1 MYFKKTILTR
11 WMQLVF
17 SSKFWSVRV
26 FFDRKIYWEQE
37 KLELKTVLDTFFA
50 PFHST
55 KNTRTDV
62 FKKNLLITLLFFLIF
77 AGSGFSQTLSLKE
90 AIKTGLENYG
100 SIKAKN
106 NYTSASRETL
116 KQSRRDYLPNLN
128 LSAQQ
133 DYGTI
138 NGQNGALYGFN
149 GLGTASSGPALADQ
163 NWNSAFGA
171 LYLVNMNWDFFTFG
185 KTQEKINLAKIDVQ
199 AKEKDLDQEKF
210 QQQIKISAAYLN
222 LLASQ
227 RLLISQQK
235 NLSRAEVFKRT
246 AVARVKNGLLAGV
259 DSTLATAEV
268 SKAKIALNL
277 AKNFVK
283 EQNNKL
289 VDLMGVAPQD
299 FVTDTLFVNQIPKAI
314 ITADKTSD
322 SLHPLLQFYKTKID
336 YSNQQAK
343 LYKRFYYP
351 TMSAFGVLQT
361 RASGFN
367 PDYITNQNSFSRN
380 YWDGV
385 NPDRSNYLV
394 GIGISWNLTTPFRM
408 SKQVSAQKY
417 VSQALQEE
425 YNQADRE
432 LKSQLALADDKI
444 KVTLDNYAEAPIQVK
459 AAQQAYLQK
468 STLYK
473 NGLTDL
479 TDLTQTIFTLNRAE
493 IDRDIVNNNVWQ
505 SFLLKVAATG
515 NFDLFI
521 NEF

>member
-1 MYFKKTILTR
+1 MYFKKITILF
-11 WMQLVF
+11 L
-17 SSKFWSVRV
+17 
-26 FFDRKIYWEQE
+26 
-37 KLELKTVLDTFFA
+37 
-50 PFHST
+50 
-55 KNTRTDV
+55 
-62 FKKNLLITLLFFLIF
+62 LIF
-77 AGSGFSQTLSLKE
+77 ASIGYAQTLSLKE

-100 SIKAKN
+100 SIRAKN
-106 NYTSASRETL
+106 NYTNASKETL

-133 DYGTI
+133 DYGTV
-138 NGQNGALYGFN
+138 NGQNGPLYGFG
-149 GLGTASSGPALADQ
+149 GLGVASSGLPLPEQ

-185 KTQEKINLAKIDVQ
+185 KTQEKINLSKIDVQ
-199 AKEKDLDQEKF
+199 AKEKDLQQEKF
-210 QQQIKISAAYLN
+210 QQEIKISAAYLN

-235 NLSRAEVFKRT
+235 NLDRAEVFKKT
-246 AVARVKNGLLAGV
+246 AAARVKNGLLAGV

-299 FVTDTLFVNQIPKAI
+299 FVADTLFVTQIPKEFIQGNA
-314 ITADKTSD
+314 AND
-322 SLHPLLQFYKTKID
+322 SLHPLLQLYKTKID
-336 YSNQQAK
+336 YSNQQVK
-343 LYKRFYYP
+343 LFKRFYYP

-361 RASGFN
+361 RASGFDN
-367 PDYITNQNSFSRN
+367 TYASDQTAFSRN

-385 NPDRSNYLV
+385 NPDRTNYLIGV
-394 GIGISWNLTTPFRM
+394 GITWNLTMPFRS
-408 SKQVSAQKY
+408 SKQVSAQKF

-432 LKSQLALADDKI
+432 LKSQLNFAEDKI
-444 KVTLDNYAEAPIQVK
+444 KITLENYAEAPIQVD
-459 AAQQAYLQK
+459 AAKRAYIQK

-479 TDLTQTIFTLNRAE
+479 TDLTQTMYVLNRAE

-505 SFLLKVAATG
+505 SYLLKVAATG

>member
-1 MYFKKTILTR
+1 MYFKK
-11 WMQLVF
+11 
-17 SSKFWSVRV
+17 
-26 FFDRKIYWEQE
+26 
-37 KLELKTVLDTFFA
+37 
-50 PFHST
+50 
-55 KNTRTDV
+55 
-62 FKKNLLITLLFFLIF
+62 ITLLFFLIF
-77 AGSGFSQTLSLKE
+77 ASIGYAQTLSLKE
-90 AIKTGLENYG
+90 AVKTGLENYG
-100 SIKAKN
+100 SIRAKN
-106 NYTSASRETL
+106 NYTNASKETL

-133 DYGTI
+133 DYGTV
-138 NGQNGALYGFN
+138 NGQNGPLYGFG
-149 GLGTASSGPALADQ
+149 GLGVASSGLPLPEQ

-185 KTQEKINLAKIDVQ
+185 KTQEKINLSKIDVQ
-199 AKEKDLDQEKF
+199 AKEKDLQQEKF
-210 QQQIKISAAYLN
+210 QQEIKISAAYLN

-235 NLSRAEVFKRT
+235 NLDRAEVFKKT

-277 AKNFVK
+277 ARNFVK

-299 FVTDTLFVNQIPKAI
+299 FVTDTLFVTQIPKELIQGNA
-314 ITADKTSD
+314 AND
-322 SLHPLLQFYKTKID
+322 SLHPLLQLYKTKID
-336 YSNQQAK
+336 YSNQQVK
-343 LYKRFYYP
+343 LFKRFYYP

-361 RASGFN
+361 RASGFDN
-367 PDYITNQNSFSRN
+367 TYATDQNAFSRN

-385 NPDRSNYLV
+385 NPDRTNYLV
-394 GIGISWNLTTPFRM
+394 GVGITWNLTTPFRS
-408 SKQVSAQKY
+408 SKQVSAQKF

-432 LKSQLALADDKI
+432 LKSQLNFAEDKI
-444 KVTLDNYAEAPIQVK
+444 KITLENYAEAPIQVD
-459 AAQQAYLQK
+459 AAKRAYVQK

-479 TDLTQTIFTLNRAE
+479 TDLTQTMYVLNRAE

>member
-1 MYFKKTILTR
+1 MYFKKITILF
-11 WMQLVF
+11 L
-17 SSKFWSVRV
+17 
-26 FFDRKIYWEQE
+26 
-37 KLELKTVLDTFFA
+37 
-50 PFHST
+50 
-55 KNTRTDV
+55 
-62 FKKNLLITLLFFLIF
+62 LIF
-77 AGSGFSQTLSLKE
+77 ASIGYAQTLSLKE
-90 AIKTGLENYG
+90 ALKIGLENYG
-100 SIKAKN
+100 SIRAKN
-106 NYTSASRETL
+106 NYANASKETL

-133 DYGTI
+133 DYGTV
-138 NGQNGALYGFN
+138 NGQNGPLYGFG
-149 GLGTASSGPALADQ
+149 GLGVASSGLPLPEQ

-185 KTQEKINLAKIDVQ
+185 KTQEKINLSKIDVQ
-199 AKEKDLDQEKF
+199 AKEKDLQQEKF
-210 QQQIKISAAYLN
+210 QQEIKISAAYLN

-227 RLLISQQK
+227 RLVISQQK
-235 NLSRAEVFKRT
+235 NLDRAEVFKKT
-246 AVARVKNGLLAGV
+246 AAARVKNGLLAGV

-277 AKNFVK
+277 ARNFVK

-299 FVTDTLFVNQIPKAI
+299 FVTDTLFVTQIPKELVTKEAS
-314 ITADKTSD
+314 TD

-336 YSNQQAK
+336 YSNQQVK

-361 RASGFN
+361 RASGF
-367 PDYITNQNSFSRN
+367 DSSYTTDQTAFTRN

-385 NPDRSNYLV
+385 NPDRANYLV
-394 GIGISWNLTTPFRM
+394 GVGISWNLTTPFRS
-408 SKQVSAQKY
+408 SKQVSAQKF
-417 VSQALQEE
+417 VSQGLQEE

-432 LKSQLALADDKI
+432 LKSQLNFAEDKI
-444 KVTLDNYAEAPIQVK
+444 KITLENYAEAPIQVD
-459 AAQQAYLQK
+459 AAKRAYIQK

-479 TDLTQTIFTLNRAE
+479 TDLTQTMYVLNRAE

>member
-1 MYFKKTILTR
+1 MYFKKITILF
-11 WMQLVF
+11 L
-17 SSKFWSVRV
+17 
-26 FFDRKIYWEQE
+26 
-37 KLELKTVLDTFFA
+37 
-50 PFHST
+50 
-55 KNTRTDV
+55 
-62 FKKNLLITLLFFLIF
+62 LIF
-77 AGSGFSQTLSLKE
+77 ASIGYSQTLSLKE

-100 SIKAKN
+100 SIRAKN
-106 NYTSASRETL
+106 NYTNASKETL

-133 DYGTI
+133 DYGTV
-138 NGQNGALYGFN
+138 NGQNGPLYGFG
-149 GLGTASSGPALADQ
+149 GLGVASSGLPLPEQ

-185 KTQEKINLAKIDVQ
+185 KMKEKINLSKIDVQ
-199 AKEKDLDQEKF
+199 AKEKDLEQEKF
-210 QQQIKISAAYLN
+210 QQEIKISAAYLN

-235 NLSRAEVFKRT
+235 NLDRAEIFKKT

-277 AKNFVK
+277 ARNFVK

-299 FVTDTLFVNQIPKAI
+299 FVTDTLFVTQIPKELIKGNA
-314 ITADKTSD
+314 AND
-322 SLHPLLQFYKTKID
+322 SLHPLLQFYKTRID
-336 YSNQQAK
+336 YSNQQVK
-343 LYKRFYYP
+343 LFKRFYYP

-361 RASGFN
+361 RASGFEN
-367 PDYITNQNSFSRN
+367 SYATDQNAFSRN

-385 NPDRSNYLV
+385 NPDRTNYLIGV
-394 GIGISWNLTTPFRM
+394 GITWNLTTPFRS
-408 SKQVSAQKY
+408 SKQVSAQKF

-432 LKSQLALADDKI
+432 LKSQLNFAEDKI
-444 KVTLDNYAEAPIQVK
+444 RITLENYAEAPIQVD
-459 AAQQAYLQK
+459 AAKRAYLQK

-479 TDLTQTIFTLNRAE
+479 TDLTQTMYVLNRAE

>member
-1 MYFKKTILTR
+1 MYFKK
-11 WMQLVF
+11 
-17 SSKFWSVRV
+17 
-26 FFDRKIYWEQE
+26 
-37 KLELKTVLDTFFA
+37 
-50 PFHST
+50 
-55 KNTRTDV
+55 
-62 FKKNLLITLLFFLIF
+62 ITLLVFLIF
-77 AGSGFSQTLSLKE
+77 ACGSYAQTLSLKE

-106 NYTSASRETL
+106 NYTNASRESL
-116 KQSRRDYLPNLN
+116 KQSKRDYLPNLN

-133 DYGTI
+133 DYGTV
-138 NGQNGALYGFN
+138 NGQNGPLYGFG
-149 GLGTASSGPALADQ
+149 GLGVASSGLPLPEQ

-185 KTQEKINLAKIDVQ
+185 KTQEKINLSKIDVQ
-199 AKEKDLDQEKF
+199 AKEKDLKQEKF
-210 QQQIKISAAYLN
+210 QQEIKISAAYLN

-235 NLSRAEVFKRT
+235 NLDRAQIFKKT

-299 FVTDTLFVNQIPKAI
+299 FVTDSLFVTQIPKELLKEN
-314 ITADKTSD
+314 TATD
-322 SLHPLLQFYKTKID
+322 SLHPLLQLYKTKID
-336 YSNQQAK
+336 YSNQQVK

-351 TMSAFGVLQT
+351 TMTAFGVLQT
-361 RASGFN
+361 RASGF
-367 PDYITNQNSFSRN
+367 DSSYATNQHAFTRN

-385 NPDRSNYLV
+385 NPDRTNYLV
-394 GIGISWNLTTPFRM
+394 GIGITWNLTTPFR
-408 SKQVSAQKY
+408 SNKQVTAQKFI
-417 VSQALQEE
+417 SQGLQEE

-432 LKSQLALADDKI
+432 LKSQLNFAEDKI
-444 KVTLDNYAEAPIQVK
+444 KITLENYAEAPIQVD
-459 AAQQAYLQK
+459 AAKRAYLQK

-479 TDLTQTIFTLNRAE
+479 TDLTQTMYVLNRAE

-505 SFLLKVAATG
+505 SYLLKVAATG

>member
-1 MYFKKTILTR
+1 MYFKKITILF
-11 WMQLVF
+11 L
-17 SSKFWSVRV
+17 
-26 FFDRKIYWEQE
+26 
-37 KLELKTVLDTFFA
+37 
-50 PFHST
+50 
-55 KNTRTDV
+55 
-62 FKKNLLITLLFFLIF
+62 LIF
-77 AGSGFSQTLSLKE
+77 ASIGYSQTLSLKE
-90 AIKTGLENYG
+90 AVKTGLENYG
-100 SIKAKN
+100 SIRAKT
-106 NYTSASRETL
+106 NYTNASKETL

-133 DYGTI
+133 DYGTV
-138 NGQNGALYGFN
+138 NGQNGPLYGFG
-149 GLGTASSGPALADQ
+149 GLGVASSGLPLPEQ

-185 KTQEKINLAKIDVQ
+185 KMKEKINLSKIDVQ
-199 AKEKDLDQEKF
+199 AKEKDLEQEKF
-210 QQQIKISAAYLN
+210 QQEIKISAAYLN

-235 NLSRAEVFKRT
+235 NLDRAEIFKKT

-277 AKNFVK
+277 ARNFVK

-299 FVTDTLFVNQIPKAI
+299 FVTDTLFVTQIPKELIKGNA
-314 ITADKTSD
+314 AND
-322 SLHPLLQFYKTKID
+322 SLHPLLQFYKTRID
-336 YSNQQAK
+336 YSNQQVK
-343 LYKRFYYP
+343 LFKRFYYP

-361 RASGFN
+361 RASGFEN
-367 PDYITNQNSFSRN
+367 SYATDQNAFSRN

-385 NPDRSNYLV
+385 NPDRTNYLIGV
-394 GIGISWNLTTPFRM
+394 GITWNLTTPFRS
-408 SKQVSAQKY
+408 SKQVSAQKF

-425 YNQADRE
+425 YNQADRD
-432 LKSQLALADDKI
+432 LKSQLNFAEDKI
-444 KVTLDNYAEAPIQVK
+444 KITLENYAEAPIQVD
-459 AAQQAYLQK
+459 AAKRAYLQK

-479 TDLTQTIFTLNRAE
+479 TDLTQTMYVLNRAE

>member
-1 MYFKKTILTR
+1 MYFKK
-11 WMQLVF
+11 
-17 SSKFWSVRV
+17 
-26 FFDRKIYWEQE
+26 
-37 KLELKTVLDTFFA
+37 
-50 PFHST
+50 
-55 KNTRTDV
+55 
-62 FKKNLLITLLFFLIF
+62 ITLLFFLIF
-77 AGSGFSQTLSLKE
+77 AVTGFSQTLSLKE

-100 SIKAKN
+100 SIRAKT
-106 NYTSASRETL
+106 NYSNASRETL
-116 KQSRRDYLPNLN
+116 KQSKRDYLPNLN

-133 DYGTI
+133 DYGTV
-138 NGQNGALYGFN
+138 NGQNGPLYGFG
-149 GLGTASSGPALADQ
+149 GLGVASSGLPLPEQ

-185 KTQEKINLAKIDVQ
+185 KTQEKINLAKIDVRS
-199 AKEKDLDQEKF
+199 KENDLQQEMF

-246 AVARVKNGLLAGV
+246 AAARVRNGLLAGV

-289 VDLMGVAPQD
+289 VDLMGVAPQN
-299 FVTDTLFVNQIPKAI
+299 FVTDTLFVNQIPRELLTGA
-314 ITADKTSD
+314 ASD
-322 SLHPLLQFYKTKID
+322 SLHPLLQLYKTKID
-336 YSNQQAK
+336 YSNQQVK

-361 RASGFN
+361 RAYGFDSAYATDQTAYN
-367 PDYITNQNSFSRN
+367 RN

-385 NPDRSNYLV
+385 NPDRTNYLL
-394 GIGISWNLTTPFRM
+394 GIGITWNLTTPFRS
-408 SKQVSAQKY
+408 SKQVSAQKF

-432 LKSQLALADDKI
+432 LKSQLNFAEDKI
-444 KVTLDNYAEAPIQVK
+444 KITLENFAEAPIQVN

-473 NGLTDL
+473 NGLTTL
-479 TDLTQTIFTLNRAE
+479 TDLTQTLFVLNRAE

>member
-1 MYFKKTILTR
+1 MYFKK
-11 WMQLVF
+11 
-17 SSKFWSVRV
+17 
-26 FFDRKIYWEQE
+26 
-37 KLELKTVLDTFFA
+37 
-50 PFHST
+50 
-55 KNTRTDV
+55 
-62 FKKNLLITLLFFLIF
+62 ITLLFLLIF
-77 AGSGFSQTLSLKE
+77 ASAGYAQTLSLKE
-90 AIKTGLENYG
+90 AIKIGLENYG
-100 SIKAKN
+100 SIRAKN
-106 NYTSASRETL
+106 NYTNASKETL

-133 DYGTI
+133 DYGTV
-138 NGQNGALYGFN
+138 NGQNGPLYGFG
-149 GLGTASSGPALADQ
+149 GLGVASSGLPLPEQ

-185 KTQEKINLAKIDVQ
+185 KTQEKINLSKIDVQ
-199 AKEKDLDQEKF
+199 AKEKDLAQEKF
-210 QQQIKISAAYLN
+210 QQEIKISAAYLN

-235 NLSRAEVFKRT
+235 NLDRAEIFKKT

-268 SKAKIALNL
+268 SKAKMALNL

-289 VDLMGVAPQD
+289 VDLMGVTPQD
-299 FVTDTLFVNQIPKAI
+299 FVADTLFVTQIPKELV
-314 ITADKTSD
+314 TKETVTD

-336 YSNQQAK
+336 YSNQQVK

-361 RASGFN
+361 RASGF
-367 PDYITNQNSFSRN
+367 DSSYATNQNAFTRN

-385 NPDRSNYLV
+385 NPDRTNYLV
-394 GIGISWNLTTPFRM
+394 GVGITWNLTTPFRS
-408 SKQVSAQKY
+408 SKQVSAQKF

-432 LKSQLALADDKI
+432 LKSQLAFAEDKI
-444 KVTLDNYAEAPIQVK
+444 KITLENYAEAPIQVD
-459 AAQQAYLQK
+459 AAQRAYIQK
-468 STLYK
+468 SALYK

-479 TDLTQTIFTLNRAE
+479 TDLTQTIYTLNRAE

-505 SFLLKVAATG
+505 SYLLKVAATG

>member
-1 MYFKKTILTR
+1 MCFKK
-11 WMQLVF
+11 
-17 SSKFWSVRV
+17 
-26 FFDRKIYWEQE
+26 
-37 KLELKTVLDTFFA
+37 
-50 PFHST
+50 
-55 KNTRTDV
+55 
-62 FKKNLLITLLFFLIF
+62 ITLLFFLIF
-77 AGSGFSQTLSLKE
+77 ASVSYSQTLSLKE
-90 AIKTGLENYG
+90 AIKTGLENFG

-106 NYTSASRETL
+106 NYANASRETL
-116 KQSRRDYLPNLN
+116 KQTRRDYLPNLN

-138 NGQNGALYGFN
+138 NGQNGPLYGFN
-149 GLGTASSGPALADQ
+149 GLGTASSGPALTEQ
-163 NWNSAFGA
+163 NWNAAFGA
-171 LYLVNMNWDFFTFG
+171 LYLANMNWDFFTFG

-199 AKEKDLDQEKF
+199 SRENDLQQERF
-210 QQQIKISAAYLN
+210 QQEIKISSAYLN

-235 NLSRAEVFKRT
+235 NLSRTEVFRKN

-277 AKNFVK
+277 AKNLVK

-289 VDLMGVAPQD
+289 VDLMGIASQD
-299 FVTDTLFVNQIPKAI
+299 IITDTVFVNRIPKNIVMDEKA
-314 ITADKTSD
+314 SD

-336 YSNQQAK
+336 YSNQQVK

-367 PDYITNQNSFSRN
+367 NDYALDRNSFSRN
-380 YWDGV
+380 YLDGV

-394 GIGISWNLTTPFRM
+394 GVGITWNLTTPFRV
-408 SKQVSAQKY
+408 SKQVSAQKF
-417 VSQALQEE
+417 VSQGLQEE

-432 LKSQLALADDKI
+432 LKSQLTLADDKI
-444 KVTLDNYAEAPIQVK
+444 RITLDNYAEAPVQVK
-459 AAQQAYLQK
+459 AAAPAYLQK

-479 TDLTQTIFTLNRAE
+479 TDLTQTLFILNRAE

-515 NFDLFI
+515 DFNLFI

>member
-1 MYFKKTILTR
+1 MYFKK
-11 WMQLVF
+11 
-17 SSKFWSVRV
+17 
-26 FFDRKIYWEQE
+26 
-37 KLELKTVLDTFFA
+37 
-50 PFHST
+50 
-55 KNTRTDV
+55 
-62 FKKNLLITLLFFLIF
+62 ITLLFFLIF
-77 AGSGFSQTLSLKE
+77 ASIGYSQTLSLKE
-90 AIKTGLENYG
+90 AVKTGLENYG
-100 SIKAKN
+100 SIRAKN
-106 NYTSASRETL
+106 NYTNASKETL

-133 DYGTI
+133 DYGTV
-138 NGQNGALYGFN
+138 NGQNGPLYGFG
-149 GLGTASSGPALADQ
+149 GLGVASSGLPLPEQ

-185 KTQEKINLAKIDVQ
+185 KTQEKINLSKIDVQ
-199 AKEKDLDQEKF
+199 AKEKDLQQEKF
-210 QQQIKISAAYLN
+210 QQEIKISAAYLN

-235 NLSRAEVFKRT
+235 NLDRAEVFKKT

-299 FVTDTLFVNQIPKAI
+299 FATDTLFVTQIPKELI
-314 ITADKTSD
+314 KTNAATD

-336 YSNQQAK
+336 YSNQQVK

-361 RASGFN
+361 RASGFE
-367 PDYITNQNSFSRN
+367 NSYATDQHAFSRN

-385 NPDRSNYLV
+385 NPDRTNYLV
-394 GIGISWNLTTPFRM
+394 GVGITWNLTTPFRS
-408 SKQVSAQKY
+408 SKQVSAQKF

-432 LKSQLALADDKI
+432 LKSQLTFAEDKI
-444 KVTLDNYAEAPIQVK
+444 KITLDNYAEAPIQVD
-459 AAQQAYLQK
+459 AAKRAYIQK

-479 TDLTQTIFTLNRAE
+479 TDLTQTIYTLNRAE

>member
-1 MYFKKTILTR
+1 MYFKK
-11 WMQLVF
+11 
-17 SSKFWSVRV
+17 
-26 FFDRKIYWEQE
+26 
-37 KLELKTVLDTFFA
+37 
-50 PFHST
+50 
-55 KNTRTDV
+55 
-62 FKKNLLITLLFFLIF
+62 ITLLFFLIF
-77 AGSGFSQTLSLKE
+77 ASIGYSQTLSLKE

-100 SIKAKN
+100 SIRAKN
-106 NYTSASRETL
+106 NYTNASKETL

-133 DYGTI
+133 DYGTV
-138 NGQNGALYGFN
+138 NGQNGPLYGFG
-149 GLGTASSGPALADQ
+149 GLGVASSGLPLPQQ

-185 KTQEKINLAKIDVQ
+185 KTQEKINLSKIDVQ
-199 AKEKDLDQEKF
+199 AKEKDLEQEKF
-210 QQQIKISAAYLN
+210 QQEIKISAAYLN

-235 NLSRAEVFKRT
+235 NLSRAEVFKKT

-299 FVTDTLFVNQIPKAI
+299 FAADTLFVTQIPKELVKEN
-314 ITADKTSD
+314 TATD

-336 YSNQQAK
+336 YSNQQVK

-361 RASGFN
+361 RASGFE
-367 PDYITNQNSFSRN
+367 NSYATDQHAFSRN

-394 GIGISWNLTTPFRM
+394 GIGITWNLTTPFRS
-408 SKQVSAQKY
+408 SKQVSAQKF

-432 LKSQLALADDKI
+432 LKSQLTFAEDKI
-444 KVTLDNYAEAPIQVK
+444 KITMDNYAEAPIQVD
-459 AAQQAYLQK
+459 AAKRAYIQK

-479 TDLTQTIFTLNRAE
+479 TDLTQTIYTLNRAE

-505 SFLLKVAATG
+505 SYLLKVAATG

>member
-1 MYFKKTILTR
+1 MYFKK
-11 WMQLVF
+11 
-17 SSKFWSVRV
+17 
-26 FFDRKIYWEQE
+26 
-37 KLELKTVLDTFFA
+37 
-50 PFHST
+50 
-55 KNTRTDV
+55 
-62 FKKNLLITLLFFLIF
+62 ITLLFLLIF
-77 AGSGFSQTLSLKE
+77 AGIGYSQTLSLKE
-90 AIKTGLENYG
+90 AVKTGLENYG

-106 NYTSASRETL
+106 NYTNASRETL
-116 KQSRRDYLPNLN
+116 KQSKRDYLPNLN

-149 GLGTASSGPALADQ
+149 GLGTASSGPALPDQ

-185 KTQEKINLAKIDVQ
+185 KTQERINLAKIDVQ

-210 QQQIKISAAYLN
+210 QLQIKISAAYLN

-227 RLLISQQK
+227 RLLISQRK
-235 NLSRAEVFKRT
+235 NLNRAEVFKRT
-246 AVARVKNGLLAGV
+246 AAARVKNGLLAGV

-314 ITADKTSD
+314 ITADKASD
-322 SLHPLLQFYKTKID
+322 SLHPLLQFYKTKIN
-336 YSNQQAK
+336 YSNQQTK

-367 PDYITNQNSFSRN
+367 SDYGTDQTSYNRN

-417 VSQALQEE
+417 VSQGLQEE
-425 YNQADRE
+425 YNQVDRE
-432 LKSQLALADDKI
+432 LKSQLNFADDKI
-444 KVTLDNYAEAPIQVK
+444 KITLENYAEAPIQVK

-505 SFLLKVAATG
+505 SYLLKVAATG

>member
-1 MYFKKTILTR
+1 MYFKK
-11 WMQLVF
+11 
-17 SSKFWSVRV
+17 
-26 FFDRKIYWEQE
+26 
-37 KLELKTVLDTFFA
+37 
-50 PFHST
+50 
-55 KNTRTDV
+55 
-62 FKKNLLITLLFFLIF
+62 ITLLFFLIF
-77 AGSGFSQTLSLKE
+77 ASIGYTQTLSLKE

-100 SIKAKN
+100 SIRAKN
-106 NYTSASRETL
+106 NYASASKETL

-133 DYGTI
+133 DYGTV
-138 NGQNGALYGFN
+138 NGQNGPLYGFG
-149 GLGTASSGPALADQ
+149 GLGVASSGLPLPEQ

-185 KTQEKINLAKIDVQ
+185 KTQEKINLSKIDVQ
-199 AKEKDLDQEKF
+199 AKENDLKQEKF
-210 QQQIKISAAYLN
+210 QQEIRISAAYLN

-246 AVARVKNGLLAGV
+246 AAARVKNGLLAGV

-299 FVTDTLFVNQIPKAI
+299 FVTDTLFVTQIPKELIKQNAA
-314 ITADKTSD
+314 TD
-322 SLHPLLQFYKTKID
+322 SLHPLLQLYKTRID
-336 YSNQQAK
+336 YSNQQVK

-361 RASGFN
+361 RASGFDN
-367 PDYITNQNSFSRN
+367 SYATDQNAFSRN

-385 NPDRSNYLV
+385 NPDRSNYLIGV
-394 GIGISWNLTTPFRM
+394 GITWNLTTPFRS
-408 SKQVSAQKY
+408 SKQISAQKF

-432 LKSQLALADDKI
+432 LKSQLTFAEDKI
-444 KVTLDNYAEAPIQVK
+444 KFSLDNYAEAPIQVD
-459 AAQQAYLQK
+459 AAKRAYLQK

-479 TDLTQTIFTLNRAE
+479 TDLTQTIYTLNRAE

>member
-1 MYFKKTILTR
+1 MYFKKI
-11 WMQLVF
+11 
-17 SSKFWSVRV
+17 
-26 FFDRKIYWEQE
+26 
-37 KLELKTVLDTFFA
+37 TF
-50 PFHST
+50 
-55 KNTRTDV
+55 
-62 FKKNLLITLLFFLIF
+62 LFLLIF
-77 AGSGFSQTLSLKE
+77 ASIGYAQNLSLKE
-90 AIKTGLENYG
+90 ALKIGIENYG
-100 SIKAKN
+100 SIRAKN
-106 NYTSASRETL
+106 NYTNASKETL

-133 DYGTI
+133 DYGTV
-138 NGQNGALYGFN
+138 NGQNGPLYGFG
-149 GLGTASSGPALADQ
+149 GLGVASSGLPLPEQ

-185 KTQEKINLAKIDVQ
+185 KTQEKINLSKIDVQ
-199 AKEKDLDQEKF
+199 AKEKDLQQEKF
-210 QQQIKISAAYLN
+210 QQEIKISAAYLN

-227 RLLISQQK
+227 RLLISQVK
-235 NLSRAEVFKRT
+235 NLSRAEVFKKT

-268 SKAKIALNL
+268 SKAKMALNL
-277 AKNFVK
+277 ARNFVK

-299 FVTDTLFVNQIPKAI
+299 FVTDTLFVTQIPKELVTKEVA
-314 ITADKTSD
+314 TD

-336 YSNQQAK
+336 YSNQQVK

-361 RASGFN
+361 RASGFE
-367 PDYITNQNSFSRN
+367 NSYASDQTAFSRN

-385 NPDRSNYLV
+385 NPDRTNYLV
-394 GIGISWNLTTPFRM
+394 GVGITWNLTTPFRS
-408 SKQVSAQKY
+408 SKQVSAQKF

-432 LKSQLALADDKI
+432 LKSQLAFAEDKI
-444 KVTLDNYAEAPIQVK
+444 KITLENYVEAPIQVD
-459 AAQQAYLQK
+459 AAQRAYIQK

-479 TDLTQTIFTLNRAE
+479 TDLTQTIYTLNRAE

-505 SFLLKVAATG
+505 SYLLKVAATG

>member
-1 MYFKKTILTR
+1 MYFKK
-11 WMQLVF
+11 
-17 SSKFWSVRV
+17 
-26 FFDRKIYWEQE
+26 
-37 KLELKTVLDTFFA
+37 
-50 PFHST
+50 
-55 KNTRTDV
+55 
-62 FKKNLLITLLFFLIF
+62 ITLLFFLIF
-77 AGSGFSQTLSLKE
+77 ASIGYSQTLSLKE

-100 SIKAKN
+100 SIKAKT
-106 NYTSASRETL
+106 NYTNASRETL

-149 GLGTASSGPALADQ
+149 GLGTASSGPTLPEQ

-185 KTQEKINLAKIDVQ
+185 KTKEKINLSKIDIQ
-199 AKEKDLDQEKF
+199 AKEKDLNQEKF
-210 QQQIKISAAYLN
+210 QQEIRISSAYLN

-235 NLSRAEVFKRT
+235 NLDRAVIFKKT

-277 AKNFVK
+277 ARNTVK

-299 FVTDTLFVNQIPKAI
+299 FVTDTLFVNQIPKELLMETKA
-314 ITADKTSD
+314 TD
-322 SLHPLLQFYKTKID
+322 SLHPLLQLYKTRID
-336 YSNQQAK
+336 YSDQQAK

-367 PDYITNQNSFSRN
+367 SNYSTDQNSFSRN

-385 NPDRSNYLV
+385 NPDRTNYLIGV
-394 GIGISWNLTTPFRM
+394 GISWNLTTPFRI
-408 SKQVSAQKY
+408 SKQVNAQKY

-432 LKSQLALADDKI
+432 LKSQLKLADDKI
-444 KVTLDNYAEAPIQVK
+444 KITLDNFAEAPIQVD
-459 AAQQAYLQK
+459 AAQRAYLQK

-479 TDLTQTIFTLNRAE
+479 TDITQTLYTLNRAE

>member
-1 MYFKKTILTR
+1 MYFKK
-11 WMQLVF
+11 
-17 SSKFWSVRV
+17 
-26 FFDRKIYWEQE
+26 
-37 KLELKTVLDTFFA
+37 
-50 PFHST
+50 
-55 KNTRTDV
+55 
-62 FKKNLLITLLFFLIF
+62 ITLLFFLIF
-77 AGSGFSQTLSLKE
+77 ASIGHSQTLSLKE
-90 AIKTGLENYG
+90 ALKTGLENYG

-106 NYTSASRETL
+106 NYASASRETL

-133 DYGTI
+133 DYGTV
-138 NGQNGALYGFN
+138 NGQNGPLYGFG
-149 GLGTASSGPALADQ
+149 GLGVASSGLPLPQQ

-185 KTQEKINLAKIDVQ
+185 KTQEKINLSKIDVQ
-199 AKEKDLDQEKF
+199 AKEKDLNQEKF
-210 QQQIKISAAYLN
+210 QQEIKISAAYLN

-235 NLSRAEVFKRT
+235 NLVRAEVFKKT
-246 AVARVKNGLLAGV
+246 AAARVKNGLLAGV

-277 AKNFVK
+277 ARNFVK

-299 FVTDTLFVNQIPKAI
+299 FIADTLFVTQIPKEL
-314 ITADKTSD
+314 ITNNPSTD
-322 SLHPLLQFYKTKID
+322 SLHPLLQLYKTRID
-336 YSNQQAK
+336 YSNQQVK

-351 TMSAFGVLQT
+351 TMSAFGILQT
-361 RASGFN
+361 RASGF
-367 PDYITNQNSFSRN
+367 DSSYAADQTAFSRN

-394 GIGISWNLTTPFRM
+394 GVGITWNLTTPFRS
-408 SKQVSAQKY
+408 SKQVSAQKF

-432 LKSQLALADDKI
+432 LKSQLTFAEDKI
-444 KVTLDNYAEAPIQVK
+444 KITLDNYVEAPIQVK
-459 AAQQAYLQK
+459 AAAQAYLQK

-479 TDLTQTIFTLNRAE
+479 TDLTQTIYTLNRAE

-515 NFDLFI
+515 NFDLFM

>member
-1 MYFKKTILTR
+1 MYFKK
-11 WMQLVF
+11 
-17 SSKFWSVRV
+17 
-26 FFDRKIYWEQE
+26 
-37 KLELKTVLDTFFA
+37 
-50 PFHST
+50 
-55 KNTRTDV
+55 
-62 FKKNLLITLLFFLIF
+62 ITLFFFLIF
-77 AGSGFSQTLSLKE
+77 ATAVFSQTLSLKE
-90 AIKTGLENYG
+90 ALKTGLENYG

-106 NYTSASRETL
+106 NYSSASQETL
-116 KQSRRDYLPNLN
+116 KQSKRDYLPNLN

-149 GLGTASSGPALADQ
+149 GLGTASSGPALAEQ

-185 KTQEKINLAKIDVQ
+185 KTQEKINLAKADVQ
-199 AKEKDLDQEKF
+199 IKEKDLNQEKF
-210 QQQIKISAAYLN
+210 QQQIKIAAAYLN

-235 NLSRAEVFKRT
+235 NLSRAEVFKKT
-246 AVARVKNGLLAGV
+246 AAARVKNGLLAGV

-277 AKNFVK
+277 ARNFVK

-289 VDLMGVAPQD
+289 VDLMGIAPQD
-299 FVTDTLFVNQIPKAI
+299 FIADTLFVNQIPKQLAFAEKA
-314 ITADKTSD
+314 TD
-322 SLHPLLQFYKTKID
+322 SLHPLLQWYKTKVD
-336 YSNQQAK
+336 YSNQQTK

-351 TMSAFGVLQT
+351 TMTAFGVLQT
-361 RASGFN
+361 RASGFET
-367 PDYITNQNSFSRN
+367 DYAVDQTAFTRN

-408 SKQVSAQKY
+408 SKQVKAQKF
-417 VSQALQEE
+417 VTQAFQEE

-432 LKSQLALADDKI
+432 LKSQLNFAEDKI
-444 KVTLDNYAEAPIQVK
+444 KITLENYAEAPIQVN
-459 AAQQAYLQK
+459 AAQKAYLQK

-479 TDLTQTIFTLNRAE
+479 TDLTQTIYTLNRAE
-493 IDRDIVNNNVWQ
+493 IDRDIINNNVWQ
-505 SFLLKVAATG
+505 SYLLKVAATG
-515 NFDLFI
+515 NFDLFT

>member
-1 MYFKKTILTR
+1 MYFKK
-11 WMQLVF
+11 
-17 SSKFWSVRV
+17 
-26 FFDRKIYWEQE
+26 
-37 KLELKTVLDTFFA
+37 
-50 PFHST
+50 
-55 KNTRTDV
+55 
-62 FKKNLLITLLFFLIF
+62 ITLLVFLIF
-77 AGSGFSQTLSLKE
+77 ACGSYAQTLSLKE

-100 SIKAKN
+100 SIKAKS
-106 NYTSASRETL
+106 NYTNASRESL
-116 KQSRRDYLPNLN
+116 KQSKRDYLPNLN

-133 DYGTI
+133 DYGTV
-138 NGQNGALYGFN
+138 NGQNGPLYGFG
-149 GLGTASSGPALADQ
+149 GLGVASSGLPLPQQ

-185 KTQEKINLAKIDVQ
+185 KTQERINLAKIDVQ
-199 AKEKDLDQEKF
+199 AKEKDLKQEQF
-210 QQQIKISAAYLN
+210 QQEIKISAAYLN

-235 NLSRAEVFKRT
+235 NLSRAEIFKKT

-283 EQNNKL
+283 EQNSKL

-299 FVTDTLFVNQIPKAI
+299 FVTDTLFVNQIPKQLLTGIA
-314 ITADKTSD
+314 SD
-322 SLHPLLQFYKTKID
+322 SLHPLLQLYKTKID
-336 YSNQQAK
+336 YSNQQVNV
-343 LYKRFYYP
+343 YKRFYYP
-351 TMSAFGVLQT
+351 TMTAFGVLQT
-361 RASGFN
+361 RASGF
-367 PDYITNQNSFSRN
+367 DSAYASDQTAFTRN

-385 NPDRSNYLV
+385 NPDRTNYLV
-394 GIGISWNLTTPFRM
+394 GIGITWNLTTPFRM
-408 SKQVSAQKY
+408 SRQVSAQKY
-417 VSQALQEE
+417 VSQGLQEE

-444 KVTLDNYAEAPIQVK
+444 KITLDNYAEAPIQVN
-459 AAQQAYLQK
+459 AAQKAYLQK

-479 TDLTQTIFTLNRAE
+479 TDITQTLYTLNRAE

>member
-1 MYFKKTILTR
+1 MYF
-11 WMQLVF
+11 
-17 SSKFWSVRV
+17 
-26 FFDRKIYWEQE
+26 RK
-37 KLELKTVLDTFFA
+37 
-50 PFHST
+50 
-55 KNTRTDV
+55 
-62 FKKNLLITLLFFLIF
+62 ITLLVFLIF
-77 AGSGFSQTLSLKE
+77 ACGSYAQTLSLKE

-106 NYTSASRETL
+106 NYTNASRETL
-116 KQSRRDYLPNLN
+116 KQSKRDYLPNLN

-133 DYGTI
+133 DYGTV
-138 NGQNGALYGFN
+138 NGQNGPLYGFG
-149 GLGTASSGPALADQ
+149 GLGVASSGLPLPQQ

-185 KTQEKINLAKIDVQ
+185 KIQEKINLSKIDVQ
-199 AKEKDLDQEKF
+199 AKEKDLKQEEF
-210 QQQIKISAAYLN
+210 QQEIKISAAYLN

-235 NLSRAEVFKRT
+235 NLSRAEIFKKT

-268 SKAKIALNL
+268 SKAKISLNL

-283 EQNNKL
+283 EQNSKL

-299 FVTDTLFVNQIPKAI
+299 FVTDTLFVNDIPKEVLRR
-314 ITADKTSD
+314 TATSD
-322 SLHPLLQFYKTKID
+322 SLHPLLQLYKTKID
-336 YSNQQAK
+336 YSNQQVK

-351 TMSAFGVLQT
+351 TMTAFGVLQT
-361 RASGFN
+361 RASGF
-367 PDYITNQNSFSRN
+367 DSAYATDQTAFTRN

-385 NPDRSNYLV
+385 NPDRTNYLV

-417 VSQALQEE
+417 VSQGLQEE

-432 LKSQLALADDKI
+432 LKSQLKLADDKI
-444 KVTLDNYAEAPIQVK
+444 QITLDNFAEAPIQVD
-459 AAQQAYLQK
+459 AAKKAYLQK

-479 TDLTQTIFTLNRAE
+479 TDITQTLYTLNRAE

>member
-1 MYFKKTILTR
+1 MTFISTREINLYYNFTLEFMYFKK
-11 WMQLVF
+11 
-17 SSKFWSVRV
+17 
-26 FFDRKIYWEQE
+26 
-37 KLELKTVLDTFFA
+37 
-50 PFHST
+50 
-55 KNTRTDV
+55 
-62 FKKNLLITLLFFLIF
+62 ITLLFFLIF
-77 AGSGFSQTLSLKE
+77 ASIGYSQTLSLKE
-90 AIKTGLENYG
+90 AVKTGLENYG
-100 SIKAKN
+100 SIRAKN
-106 NYTSASRETL
+106 NYTNASKETL

-133 DYGTI
+133 DYGTV
-138 NGQNGALYGFN
+138 NGQNGPLYGFG
-149 GLGTASSGPALADQ
+149 GLGVASSGLPLPEQ

-185 KTQEKINLAKIDVQ
+185 KTQEKINLSKIDVQ
-199 AKEKDLDQEKF
+199 AKEKDLQQEKF
-210 QQQIKISAAYLN
+210 QQEIKISAAYLN

-235 NLSRAEVFKRT
+235 NLDRAEVFKKT

-283 EQNNKL
+283 EQNNRL

-299 FVTDTLFVNQIPKAI
+299 FVTDTLFVTQIPKELI
-314 ITADKTSD
+314 KTNAATD

-336 YSNQQAK
+336 YSNQQVK

-361 RASGFN
+361 RASGFE
-367 PDYITNQNSFSRN
+367 NSYATDQHAFSRN

-385 NPDRSNYLV
+385 NPDRTNYLV
-394 GIGISWNLTTPFRM
+394 GVGITWNLTTPFRS
-408 SKQVSAQKY
+408 SKQVSAQKF

-432 LKSQLALADDKI
+432 LKSQLTFAEDKI
-444 KVTLDNYAEAPIQVK
+444 KITLDNYAEAPIQVD
-459 AAQQAYLQK
+459 AAKRAYIQK

-479 TDLTQTIFTLNRAE
+479 TDLTQTIYTLNRAE

>member
-1 MYFKKTILTR
+1 MYFKK
-11 WMQLVF
+11 
-17 SSKFWSVRV
+17 
-26 FFDRKIYWEQE
+26 
-37 KLELKTVLDTFFA
+37 
-50 PFHST
+50 
-55 KNTRTDV
+55 
-62 FKKNLLITLLFFLIF
+62 ITLLVFLIF
-77 AGSGFSQTLSLKE
+77 ACGSYAQTLSLKE

-106 NYTSASRETL
+106 NYTNASRESL
-116 KQSRRDYLPNLN
+116 KQSKRDYLPNLN

-133 DYGTI
+133 DYGTV
-138 NGQNGALYGFN
+138 NGQNGPLYGFG
-149 GLGTASSGPALADQ
+149 GLGVASSGLPLPEQ

-185 KTQEKINLAKIDVQ
+185 KTQEKINLSKIDVQ
-199 AKEKDLDQEKF
+199 AKENDLKQEKF
-210 QQQIKISAAYLN
+210 QQEIKISAAYLN

-235 NLSRAEVFKRT
+235 NLDRAQVFKKT

-289 VDLMGVAPQD
+289 VDLMGVTPQD
-299 FVTDTLFVNQIPKAI
+299 FVADSLFVTQIPKELI
-314 ITADKTSD
+314 KGNTATD
-322 SLHPLLQFYKTKID
+322 SLHPLLQLYKTKID
-336 YSNQQAK
+336 YSNQQVK

-351 TMSAFGVLQT
+351 TMTAFGVLQT
-361 RASGFN
+361 RASGF
-367 PDYITNQNSFSRN
+367 DSSYATNQHAFTRN

-385 NPDRSNYLV
+385 NPDRTNYLV
-394 GIGISWNLTTPFRM
+394 GIGITWNLTTPFR
-408 SKQVSAQKY
+408 SNKQVTAQKF
-417 VSQALQEE
+417 VSQGLQEE
-425 YNQADRE
+425 YNQADRD
-432 LKSQLALADDKI
+432 LKSQLNFAEDKI
-444 KVTLDNYAEAPIQVK
+444 KITLENYAEAPIQVE
-459 AAQQAYLQK
+459 AAKRAYLQK

-479 TDLTQTIFTLNRAE
+479 TDLTQTMYVLNRAE

-505 SFLLKVAATG
+505 SYLLKVAATG

>member
-1 MYFKKTILTR
+1 MYFKKITILF
-11 WMQLVF
+11 L
-17 SSKFWSVRV
+17 
-26 FFDRKIYWEQE
+26 
-37 KLELKTVLDTFFA
+37 
-50 PFHST
+50 
-55 KNTRTDV
+55 
-62 FKKNLLITLLFFLIF
+62 LIF
-77 AGSGFSQTLSLKE
+77 ASIGYSQTLSLKE
-90 AIKTGLENYG
+90 AVKTGLENYG
-100 SIKAKN
+100 SIRAKN
-106 NYTSASRETL
+106 NYTNASKETL
-116 KQSRRDYLPNLN
+116 KQSKRDYLPNLN

-133 DYGTI
+133 DYGTV
-138 NGQNGALYGFN
+138 NGQNGPLYGFG
-149 GLGTASSGPALADQ
+149 GLGVASSGLPLPEQ

-185 KTQEKINLAKIDVQ
+185 KTQEKINLSKIDIQ
-199 AKEKDLDQEKF
+199 AKEKDLQQEKF
-210 QQQIKISAAYLN
+210 QQEIKISAAYLN

-235 NLSRAEVFKRT
+235 NLDRAEVFKKT

-277 AKNFVK
+277 ARNFVK

-299 FVTDTLFVNQIPKAI
+299 FVTDTLFVTQIPKELIQGNA
-314 ITADKTSD
+314 AND

-336 YSNQQAK
+336 YSNQQVK
-343 LYKRFYYP
+343 LFKRFYYP

-361 RASGFN
+361 RASGFE
-367 PDYITNQNSFSRN
+367 NSYATDQTAFNRN

-385 NPDRSNYLV
+385 NPDRTNYLV
-394 GIGISWNLTTPFRM
+394 GVGITWNLTTPFRS
-408 SKQVSAQKY
+408 SKQVSAQKF

-432 LKSQLALADDKI
+432 LKSQLNFAEDKI
-444 KVTLDNYAEAPIQVK
+444 KITLENYAEAPIQVD
-459 AAQQAYLQK
+459 AAKRAYVQK

-479 TDLTQTIFTLNRAE
+479 TDLTQTMYVLNRAE

>member
-1 MYFKKTILTR
+1 MYFKK
-11 WMQLVF
+11 
-17 SSKFWSVRV
+17 
-26 FFDRKIYWEQE
+26 
-37 KLELKTVLDTFFA
+37 
-50 PFHST
+50 
-55 KNTRTDV
+55 
-62 FKKNLLITLLFFLIF
+62 ITLLFFLIF
-77 AGSGFSQTLSLKE
+77 ATLGYSQTLSLKE

-100 SIKAKN
+100 SIRAKN
-106 NYTSASRETL
+106 NYTNASRETL
-116 KQSRRDYLPNLN
+116 KQSKRDYLPNLN

-149 GLGTASSGPALADQ
+149 GLGTASSGPALPDQ

-185 KTQEKINLAKIDVQ
+185 KAKEKINLAKMDVQ
-199 AKEKDLDQEKF
+199 TKETDLKQEMF
-210 QQQIKISAAYLN
+210 QQEIRISAAYLN

-246 AVARVKNGLLAGV
+246 AAARVKNGLLAGV

-277 AKNFVK
+277 ARNFVK

-299 FVTDTLFVNQIPKAI
+299 FAVDTLFVNNVPKALLV
-314 ITADKTSD
+314 AEKTTD
-322 SLHPLLQFYKTKID
+322 SLHPLLQLYKARMD

-351 TMSAFGVLQT
+351 TMTAFGVLQT
-361 RASGFN
+361 RASGFQS
-367 PDYITNQNSFSRN
+367 DYITDQTAFTRN

-385 NPDRSNYLV
+385 NPDRTNYLV

-408 SKQVSAQKY
+408 SKQVNAQKF

-432 LKSQLALADDKI
+432 LKSQMNFADDKI
-444 KVTLDNYAEAPIQVK
+444 KITLDNYAEAPIQVD
-459 AAQQAYLQK
+459 AAKKAYLQK

-479 TDLTQTIFTLNRAE
+479 TDLTQIMYTLNRAE
-493 IDRDIVNNNVWQ
+493 IDRDITNNNVWQ
-505 SFLLKVAATG
+505 SYLLKVAATG

>member
-1 MYFKKTILTR
+1 MYFKKITILF
-11 WMQLVF
+11 L
-17 SSKFWSVRV
+17 
-26 FFDRKIYWEQE
+26 
-37 KLELKTVLDTFFA
+37 
-50 PFHST
+50 
-55 KNTRTDV
+55 
-62 FKKNLLITLLFFLIF
+62 LIF
-77 AGSGFSQTLSLKE
+77 ASIGYAQTLSLKE
-90 AIKTGLENYG
+90 ALKIGLENYG
-100 SIKAKN
+100 SIRAKN
-106 NYTSASRETL
+106 NYTNASKETL

-133 DYGTI
+133 DYGTV
-138 NGQNGALYGFN
+138 NGQNGPLYGFG
-149 GLGTASSGPALADQ
+149 GLGVASSGLPLPEQ

-185 KTQEKINLAKIDVQ
+185 KTQEKINLSKIDVQ
-199 AKEKDLDQEKF
+199 AKEKDLQQEKF
-210 QQQIKISAAYLN
+210 QQEIKISAAYLN

-235 NLSRAEVFKRT
+235 NLDRAEVFKKT

-277 AKNFVK
+277 ARNFVK

-299 FVTDTLFVNQIPKAI
+299 FVTDTLFVTQIPQELVTI
-314 ITADKTSD
+314 ETETD

-336 YSNQQAK
+336 YSNQQVK

-361 RASGFN
+361 RASGFDN
-367 PDYITNQNSFSRN
+367 SYATNQNAFTRN

-385 NPDRSNYLV
+385 NPDRTNYLV
-394 GIGISWNLTTPFRM
+394 GIGITWNLTTPFRS
-408 SKQVSAQKY
+408 SKQVSAQKF

-425 YNQADRE
+425 YNQADKE
-432 LKSQLALADDKI
+432 LKSQLTFAEDKI
-444 KVTLDNYAEAPIQVK
+444 KITLENYAEAPIQVD
-459 AAQQAYLQK
+459 AAQRAYIQK

-479 TDLTQTIFTLNRAE
+479 TDLTQTMFTLNRAE

-505 SFLLKVAATG
+505 SYLLKVAATG

>member
-1 MYFKKTILTR
+1 MYFKK
-11 WMQLVF
+11 
-17 SSKFWSVRV
+17 
-26 FFDRKIYWEQE
+26 
-37 KLELKTVLDTFFA
+37 
-50 PFHST
+50 
-55 KNTRTDV
+55 
-62 FKKNLLITLLFFLIF
+62 ITLLFFLIF
-77 AGSGFSQTLSLKE
+77 AATGFSQTLSLKE

-100 SIKAKN
+100 SIKAKS
-106 NYTSASRETL
+106 NYSNASRETL

-133 DYGTI
+133 DYGTV
-138 NGQNGALYGFN
+138 NGQNGPLYGFG
-149 GLGTASSGPALADQ
+149 GLGVASSGLPLPEQ

-185 KTQEKINLAKIDVQ
+185 KIQEKVNLAKIDVQ
-199 AKEKDLDQEKF
+199 SRENDLLQEKF
-210 QQQIKISAAYLN
+210 QQEIKISAAYLN

-235 NLSRAEVFKRT
+235 NLDRANVFKRT
-246 AVARVKNGLLAGV
+246 AAARVKNGLLAGV

-268 SKAKIALNL
+268 SKAKMTLNL

-299 FVTDTLFVNQIPKAI
+299 FVTDTLFVNQIPKDI
-314 ITADKTSD
+314 LVADKASE

-336 YSNQQAK
+336 YSNQQVK

-351 TMSAFGVLQT
+351 TMSAFGILQT
-361 RASGFN
+361 RASGFDSSYAIDQTAFN
-367 PDYITNQNSFSRN
+367 KN
-380 YWDGV
+380 YWQGV
-385 NPDRSNYLV
+385 SPDRSNYLIGV
-394 GIGISWNLTTPFRM
+394 GITWNLTTPFRI

-432 LKSQLALADDKI
+432 LQSQLNFADDKI
-444 KVTLDNYAEAPIQVK
+444 KITLENYTEAPVQVN
-459 AAQQAYLQK
+459 AAAQAYLQK

-473 NGLTDL
+473 NGLTTL
-479 TDLTQTIFTLNRAE
+479 TDLTQTLFILNRAE

-515 NFDLFI
+515 DFDLFI

>member
-1 MYFKKTILTR
+1 MYFKK
-11 WMQLVF
+11 
-17 SSKFWSVRV
+17 
-26 FFDRKIYWEQE
+26 
-37 KLELKTVLDTFFA
+37 
-50 PFHST
+50 
-55 KNTRTDV
+55 
-62 FKKNLLITLLFFLIF
+62 ITLLFLLIF
-77 AGSGFSQTLSLKE
+77 ASIGYAQTLSLKE
-90 AIKTGLENYG
+90 AIKIGLENYG
-100 SIKAKN
+100 SIRAKN
-106 NYTSASRETL
+106 NYTNASKETL

-133 DYGTI
+133 DYGTV
-138 NGQNGALYGFN
+138 NGQNGPLYGFG
-149 GLGTASSGPALADQ
+149 GLGVASSGLPLPEQ

-185 KTQEKINLAKIDVQ
+185 KTQEKINLSKIDVQ
-199 AKEKDLDQEKF
+199 AKEKDLQQEKF
-210 QQQIKISAAYLN
+210 QQEIKISAAYLN

-227 RLLISQQK
+227 RLVISQQK
-235 NLSRAEVFKRT
+235 NLDRAEVFKKT
-246 AVARVKNGLLAGV
+246 AAARVKNGLLAGV

-277 AKNFVK
+277 ARNFVK

-299 FVTDTLFVNQIPKAI
+299 FVTDTLFVTQIPKELVTKEAS
-314 ITADKTSD
+314 TD

-336 YSNQQAK
+336 YSNQQVK

-361 RASGFN
+361 RASGFDN
-367 PDYITNQNSFSRN
+367 TYATDQNAFSRN

-385 NPDRSNYLV
+385 NPDRTNYLV
-394 GIGISWNLTTPFRM
+394 GVGITWNLTTPFRS
-408 SKQVSAQKY
+408 SKQVSAQKF

-432 LKSQLALADDKI
+432 LKSQLNFAEDKI
-444 KVTLDNYAEAPIQVK
+444 KITLENYAEAPIQVD
-459 AAQQAYLQK
+459 AAKRAYVQK

-479 TDLTQTIFTLNRAE
+479 TDLTQTMYVLNRAE

-505 SFLLKVAATG
+505 SYLLKVAATG

>member
-1 MYFKKTILTR
+1 MYF
-11 WMQLVF
+11 
-17 SSKFWSVRV
+17 
-26 FFDRKIYWEQE
+26 RK
-37 KLELKTVLDTFFA
+37 
-50 PFHST
+50 
-55 KNTRTDV
+55 
-62 FKKNLLITLLFFLIF
+62 ITLLVFLIF
-77 AGSGFSQTLSLKE
+77 ACGSYSQTLSLKE

-100 SIKAKN
+100 SIKAKS
-106 NYTSASRETL
+106 NYTNASRENL
-116 KQSRRDYLPNLN
+116 KQSKRDYLPNLN

-149 GLGTASSGPALADQ
+149 GLGTASSGPALPDQ

-185 KTQEKINLAKIDVQ
+185 KTKERINLAKVDVQ
-199 AKEKDLDQEKF
+199 AKENDLKQEMF
-210 QQQIKISAAYLN
+210 QQEIKIAAAYLN

-235 NLSRAEVFKRT
+235 NLNRAEVFKRT

-268 SKAKIALNL
+268 SKAKIDLNQ
-277 AKNFVK
+277 ARNFVK

-289 VDLMGVAPQD
+289 VDLMGAAPQD
-299 FVTDTLFVNQIPKAI
+299 FVTDTLFVNQIPKDLLTGIA
-314 ITADKTSD
+314 SD
-322 SLHPLLQFYKTKID
+322 SLHPLLQFYKTRID
-336 YSNQQAK
+336 YSNQQVK

-351 TMSAFGVLQT
+351 TMTAFGVLQT

-367 PDYITNQNSFSRN
+367 SDYITDQTSFNRN

-385 NPDRSNYLV
+385 NPDRTNYLV

-417 VSQALQEE
+417 VSQGLQEE
-425 YNQADRE
+425 YNQVDRA

-444 KVTLDNYAEAPIQVK
+444 KITLDNFAEAPIQVN
-459 AAQQAYLQK
+459 AAKQAYLQK

-473 NGLTDL
+473 NGLTTL
-479 TDLTQTIFTLNRAE
+479 TDITQTLYTLNRAE

-505 SFLLKVAATG
+505 SYLLKIAATG